1 MRSKLWYIMAV
12 VLCALLPLAGCSGG
26 GSQVKQTEKGVE
38 VTVGGKV
45 DVSKATAKSAFLS
58 ATSASA
64 ANNVFVYNAQ
74 DGAQL
79 GTAAIAGDGT
89 FSGLSFT
96 LPAAKT
102 VLVFKAIVAQGT
114 FRSVVPIDLSN
125 PPAAGAISASQP
137 VSIVISQDS
146 TNIASTVSA
155 MLGLTGVLGDTGMTL
170 ASVSKTYT
178 DAATLVLNYGGQ
190 VLAYSTSGLELSGSI
205 SSASLLPAKHASTL
219 TYDDLLNTRLA
230 GKVVSAYVPGSK
242 PIVNFQVYN
251 KATGKGIS
259 GLTRFGLHV
268 AVLKDDTTW
277 LDYKL
282 EPAGAARDRAFLP
295 GADSGYTVIDHGD
308 GNYTA
313 VFGTDLVNNNAY
325 LLSQRDDA
333 TKDGAKL
340 TYNKDAVH
348 RIGITVSSAAPAA
361 PINPATG
368 ATVTSFTPPNVA
380 ALVYDFVP
388 GTGTQY
394 VNPNGGNYAR
404 DLVTME
410 ACNACHSSLVNHGH
424 HFGSR
429 ADTRICVICHTVQN
443 KRTDIAATDMTSFIH
458 KIHMGEDL
466 PIHEV
471 VGGID
476 IGHITYPQD
485 QRNCT
490 TCHKGKDVNNWKTV
504 PTRNACGSCH
514 NDFDFTTHKSGQTDD
529 TKCAGCHFP
538 DYVIESHATIV
549 KTANNPT
556 IPTYVDSFSY
566 EITEVTVDSTTRH
579 PVIKFKPM
587 LNGAAVAF
595 NTDTTGEM
603 ITGYTSS
610 PSLYVFYARPQDGIT
625 APADFNVSA
634 NVALKTVWTGTAS
647 ATTNSLSGAVD
658 GVYTATLNGITVPAD
673 AVMVYGGIMSNGFAK
688 SEVTVAHDLNGDGD
702 MLDTAVAIPYQSVSK
717 VATGYTG
724 RRAIVSNAKCNAC
737 HEMLGVKPYF
747 HSGARNDAPTCQ
759 VCHTPNRAN
768 RGWAVNSSSF
778 VHSLHA
784 SAKRSVPYT
793 WHKSVDSTTGETT
806 WTGEHITYPGLL
818 RNCEECHISGTYDF
832 AATATLGALE
842 NMLYTTVASGT
853 SAYVEADAYRMSP
866 DVQTG
871 VIYGAAYSGATT
883 PPTEAASTTLVS
895 SPISAA
901 CYSCHDT
908 AIARAH
914 MASNGGS
921 VYEARATALLKKE
934 ACLVCHGARTADTTL
949 AVTPAIPTIKAVHRW
964 W

>member
-1 MRSKLWYIMAV
+1 MRSKLWCILAIV
-12 VLCALLPLAGCSGG
+12 VCALLPLAGCSGG
-26 GSQVKQTEKGVE
+26 GESVKQTQKGVE

-45 DVSKATAKSAFLS
+45 DVSKATSKVAFLS

-64 ANNVFVYNAQ
+64 ANNVFVYNAL

-79 GTAAIAGDGT
+79 GTAAIGTDGS
-89 FSGLSFT
+89 FSNLSFT

-114 FRSVVPIDLSN
+114 FRSVVPLDLSN
-125 PPAAGAISASQP
+125 PPAGGAITDSQP

-146 TNIASTVSA
+146 TNVASTVSA
-155 MLGLTGVLGDTGMTL
+155 MLGLTGVLGDTGKTL
-170 ASVSKTYT
+170 ASVNKTYT
-178 DAATLVLNYGGQ
+178 DAATQVLNYGGQ
-190 VLAYSTSGLELSGSI
+190 VLAYSSTGLALSGSV
-205 SSASLLPAKHASTL
+205 SNTSLLPAKHASTL
-219 TYDDLLNTRLA
+219 TFEDLNNVRLA
-230 GKVVSAYVPGSK
+230 GKIISAYVPGNK
-242 PIVNFQVYN
+242 AIVNFQVYD
-251 KATGKGIS
+251 KATGKGVS
-259 GLTRFGLHV
+259 GLTSFGIHI
-268 AVLKDDTTW
+268 AQLKDGNTW
-277 LDYKL
+277 LNYKL
-282 EPAGAARDRAFLP
+282 EAAGAARDRAFLP
-295 GADSGYTVIDHGD
+295 GADSGYTIINHGD

-313 VFGTDLVNNNAY
+313 VLGTDLLNNNAY
-325 LLSQRDDA
+325 VLSQRDDA
-333 TKDGAKL
+333 TKDGEKL
-340 TYNKDAVH
+340 IYNADLIH
-348 RIGITVSSAAPAA
+348 RIGITVSSAAPAK

-388 GTGTQY
+388 DTGLQY

-429 ADTRICVICHTVQN
+429 ADTRICVICHTQQN

-458 KIHMGEDL
+458 KIHMGEEL
-466 PIHEV
+466 PVHEV

-490 TCHKGKDVNNWKTV
+490 TCHKGKDVNNWKTK
-504 PTRNACGSCH
+504 PSRNACGSCH
-514 NDFDFTTHKSGQTDD
+514 NDLDFATHKSGQTDD
-529 TKCAGCHFP
+529 TKCFTCHFEN
-538 DYVIESHATIV
+538 YVIESHTTMV
-549 KTANNPT
+549 PTPNNPT
-556 IPTYVDSFSY
+556 IPTGADSFSY
-566 EITEVTVDSTTRH
+566 TITEVAVDGTMH
-579 PVIKFKPM
+579 PVIKFKP
-587 LNGAAVAF
+587 LKNGAALTF
-595 NTDTTGEM
+595 NAYVDTTTEM
-603 ITGYTSS
+603 VTDYTSS

-625 APADFNVSA
+625 APVDYNTSS
-634 NVALKTVWTGTAS
+634 NVALKSVWQSASGNTLTGP
-647 ATTNSLSGAVD
+647 VD
-658 GVYTATLNGITVPAD
+658 GVYTATLNSITIPAD
-673 AVMVYGGIMSNGFAK
+673 AVMVNGGIMSNGFARVGAEATFDK
-688 SEVTVAHDLNGDGD
+688 DFNGDGD
-702 MLDTAVAIPYQSVSK
+702 KLDNYNIPYQSVTK
-717 VATGYTG
+717 VATGYTA

-737 HEMLGVKPYF
+737 HEMLGVKPSF

-784 SAKRSVPYT
+784 AAKRTVPYT
-793 WHKSVDSTTGETT
+793 WHKELDSVTQEVT

-818 RNCEECHISGTYDF
+818 RNCEECHVAGTYDF
-832 AATATLGALE
+832 ATTAAQVDD
-842 NMLYTTVASGT
+842 MLYSTVASGT
-853 SAYVEADAYRMSP
+853 SAYVQADLYRMSP
-866 DVQTG
+866 DVETG
-871 VIYGAAYSGATT
+871 VIYGAAFNGSNSAAA
-883 PPTEAASTTLVS
+883 PVEAAATTLVS

-908 AIARAH
+908 GIAKAH
-914 MASNGGS
+914 MVSNGGS
-921 VYEARATALLKKE
+921 IYEARSTALQKKE